1 MPETLAH
8 PRQAAASAETP
19 AETPV
24 AVPAKA
30 LVAGVLLALFLSA
43 IDSTVVGALLPAIAH
58 GFGPESLYP
67 WLVSG
72 FLLAGVLSVPFAG
85 LAADRW
91 GSRAA
96 MTAALGWFAAS
107 SLAVALV
114 TDMPSLIAARAA
126 QGIGAGGVTALSYVL
141 IGQAF
146 DNAGRAKMQGLL
158 SSVWGL
164 AAVAGPLLGTAVQAT
179 VGWRWLFAANVPLA
193 AVAVA
198 VILKHGPGTRSEN
211 PGKGPDPVAL
221 TTFAAALSA
230 FLLLL
235 VGPTLHLRVWSYG
248 ALAAV
253 LVAATAA
260 HVRRLRAP
268 GRTGMVPADFA
279 VRPAQ
284 RNAGLV
290 TIGAAVTLYA
300 SVTLLPLALTASG
313 SAGSDTAGLLV
324 APGALGWVVGSALTA
339 RLLQQHSART
349 TAIGGTFLLALGS
362 AVLALFPGTSVAGA
376 AVAELLIGV
385 GTGLVTSTA
394 LVHVQNA
401 APAHLMGAHTSTVT
415 LLRNLGAAIGGVN
428 LLATV
433 QTTAARSLGGPH
445 ADTDAYRVAFA
456 VLTALALL
464 TARAAA
470 RLRQMRTAD

>member
-1 MPETLAH
+1 MPRPSMPETLAR
-8 PRQAAASAETP
+8 PQLAASAAKDSTK
-19 AETPV
+19 A
-24 AVPAKA
+24 PAKA
-30 LVAGVLLALFLSA
+30 LIASILLALFLSA
-43 IDSTVVGALLPAIAH
+43 IDSTAVGALLPTIAH
-58 GFGPESLYP
+58 GFGYESLYP
-67 WLVSG
+67 WLISG
-72 FLLAGVLSVPFAG
+72 FLLASVLAVPFAG

-96 MTAALGWFAAS
+96 MTVALGWFAAS

-126 QGIGAGGVTALSYVL
+126 QGVGAGGVTALSYVL

-146 DNAGRAKMQGLL
+146 GNAGRAKMQGLL

-164 AAVAGPLLGTAVQAT
+164 AAVAGPLLGTAVQVT

-198 VILKHGPGTRSEN
+198 MILKYGPSSRSQA
-211 PGKGPDPVAL
+211 PGKGPDRVAL
-221 TTFAAALSA
+221 TTFAAALTA

-235 VGPTLHLRVWSYG
+235 VGPTLHLRAWSYG
-248 ALAAV
+248 VLAAI
-253 LVAATAA
+253 LVAAVMA
-260 HVRRLRAP
+260 HVRRLRTP

-300 SVTLLPLALTASG
+300 SVTLLPLALTSSG
-313 SAGSDTAGLLV
+313 SASSGTAGLLV

-339 RLLQQHSART
+339 RLLQQRPART
-349 TAIGGTFLLALGS
+349 IAIGGAFLLALG
-362 AVLALFPGTSVAGA
+362 AGILTGFPGTSVAA
-376 AVAELLIGV
+376 TAVAELLIGV

-415 LLRNLGAAIGGVN
+415 LLRNLGAAIGVN

-433 QTTAARSLGGPH
+433 QTTAARNIGGLH
-445 ADTDAYRVAFA
+445 AEADAYRIAFA
-456 VLTALALL
+456 VLTALAVL
-464 TARAAA
+464 TILAAG
-470 RLRQMRTAD
+470 RLRQASTRD